1 MKILVLGASGMLGNA
16 VFRTLSATSGLN
28 VVGTL
33 RSDGAR
39 RHFAPELQA
48 SLVSGVDVEREDS
61 LVRIFTEVQPDVV
74 VNCVGLIKQLGNA
87 KDPIAAIPI
96 NAMLPHR
103 LSLLC
108 ELVEARLIHVSTD
121 CVFAGDKG
129 RYLESD
135 TPDATDVYGRTKLL
149 GEVEGPHAVTLRTS
163 IIGHELNS
171 HFALVDWFLAQS
183 GSVKGFRRAV
193 FSGLPTVELAEVI
206 RDYVLPNPGLSGLY
220 HVSVDPINKFDLL
233 SLVADVY
240 GKDIEITPNDDLVID
255 RSLNSDRFRAAT
267 GFRPKPWRALVEKM
281 HLFA

>member
-16 VFRTLSATSGLN
+16 VFRTLSATSGLS

-33 RSDGAR
+33 RSDNAR

-48 SLVSGVDVEREDS
+48 GLVSGVDVEREDG
-61 LVRIFTEVQPDVV
+61 LIRVFTEAQPDVV

-108 ELVEARLIHVSTD
+108 DLVKARLIHVSTD
-121 CVFAGDKG
+121 CVFTGDKG
-129 RYLESD
+129 LYLESD

-149 GEVEGPHAVTLRTS
+149 GEVDAPHAVTLRTS

-171 HFALVDWFLAQS
+171 HFALVDWFLAQT
-183 GSVKGFRRAV
+183 GSVRGFRRAV

-206 RDYVLPNPGLSGLY
+206 RDHVLPNLSLTGLY
-220 HVSVDPINKFDLL
+220 HVSVDPINKYDLL
-233 SLVADVY
+233 TLIADVY
-240 GKDIEITPNDDLVID
+240 GKDISITPSDDLVID

-267 GFRPKPWRALVEKM
+267 GFSPKPWRTLIEKM
-281 HLFA
+281 HLFG

>member
-16 VFRTLSATSGLN
+16 VFRTLSATSGLT

-39 RHFAPELQA
+39 HHFTPDLQT
-48 SLVSGVDVEREDS
+48 SLVSGVDVEREDA
-61 LVRIFTEVQPDVV
+61 LVRIFTEVKPDVV

-108 ELVEARLIHVSTD
+108 ELVKARLIHVSTD

-129 RYLESD
+129 QYLESD
-135 TPDATDVYGRTKLL
+135 TPNAADVYGRTKLL
-149 GEVEGPHAVTLRTS
+149 GEVDGPHAVTLRTS

-171 HFALVDWFLAQS
+171 HFALIDWFLAQS

-206 RDYVLPNPGLSGLY
+206 RDYVLPNPSLTGLY
-220 HVSVDPINKFDLL
+220 HVSVEPINKFDLL

-240 GKDIEITPNDDLVID
+240 SKDIAITPSDELVID

-267 GFRPKPWRALVEKM
+267 GFSPKPWRALVERM
-281 HLFA
+281 HLFG

>member
-16 VFRTLSATSGLN
+16 VFRTLSATSGLS

-33 RSDGAR
+33 RSDNAR

-48 SLVSGVDVEREDS
+48 GLVSGVDVEREDG
-61 LVRIFTEVQPDVV
+61 LIRVFTEAQPEVV

-108 ELVEARLIHVSTD
+108 DLVKARLIHVSTD
-121 CVFAGDKG
+121 CVFTGDKG
-129 RYLESD
+129 LYLESD

-149 GEVEGPHAVTLRTS
+149 GEVDAPHAVTLRTS

-171 HFALVDWFLAQS
+171 HFALVDWFLAQT
-183 GSVKGFRRAV
+183 GSVRGFRRAV

-206 RDYVLPNPGLSGLY
+206 RNHVLPNPSLTGLY
-220 HVSVDPINKFDLL
+220 HVSVDPINKYDLL
-233 SLVADVY
+233 TLIADVY
-240 GKDIEITPNDDLVID
+240 GKDISITPSDDLVID

-267 GFRPKPWRALVEKM
+267 GFSPKPWRALIEKM
-281 HLFA
+281 HLFR